1 MNIILAAIIL
11 LIIGAAVVWGVLR
24 FLFAGNSEKGNP
36 KV

>member
-1 MNIILAAIIL
+1 MNLILVVIIL
-11 LIIGAAVVWGVLR
+11 LIIGAAIVWGVLR